1 MTAGRHVFNA
11 LVWKYGWRLIQKS
24 HGLSDVM
31 RYRKPDSDIK
41 YHTVELSRPIAGAH
55 KHSEKREFIT
65 TWVKDGV
72 DFEHF
77 YPNYDG
83 IKEL

>member
-1 MTAGRHVFNA
+1 MTAGRYVFNA

-24 HGLSDVM
+24 RGLSKVM
-31 RYRKPDSDIK
+31 RYKKHSTINCQA
-41 YHTVELSRPIAGAH
+41 VELSPPVAGAH
-55 KHSEKREFIT
+55 KQNEERNYT
-65 TWVKDGV
+65 TVWVKKGV
-72 DFEHF
+72 EFKHW